1 MPLLSKRGAH
11 MPASPIRRLVPFAE
25 KAKKE
30 RGILIYHL
38 NIGQPD
44 LVTPPEF
51 WEAIR
56 KANIKVL
63 EYSHSAGLESYR
75 KKLVNYYARFGAQL
89 EYNDILVT
97 TGGSE
102 AIRFAFGA
110 CLDPGDEVIAP
121 EPFYANYFG
130 FAIES
135 GVILRP
141 ITTDVAQNYALNAAE
156 EFKKLITPRTK
167 ALLICN
173 PSNPTGKLYTE
184 AEIKALAEIALAHDL
199 YLIADEVY
207 KEFCYDG
214 FSFTSVLSLAE
225 LGQNAIVIDSV
236 SKRYSAC
243 GARIGCLV
251 TKNKGVIETAL
262 KYAQARLS
270 PPTLGQIGAE
280 ALVDLPDS
288 YYTNIVEE
296 YTKRRDVVLEA
307 LGQMPG
313 VICPKV
319 SGAFY
324 VMPQLPIEDSDDF
337 CRWLLES
344 FSYEGET
351 VMLAPGTGFYA
362 TPGLGKDQV
371 RISYVLEVEKLQKA
385 MFILARAL
393 EAYPRKKIEALNQ
406 AATSF

>member
-1 MPLLSKRGAH
+1 MPLLSKRGAQ

-25 KAKKE
+25 KAKQE
-30 RGILIYHL
+30 RGLFIYHL

-44 LVTPPEF
+44 LATPPEF

-75 KKLVNYYARFGAQL
+75 KKLVTYYARFGAQL
-89 EYNDILVT
+89 EHNDILIT

-110 CLDPGDEVIAP
+110 CLDPGDEVIVP

-135 GVILRP
+135 GVVLRT
-141 ITTDVAQNYALNAAE
+141 IVTDVAQNYALNAAE

-184 AEIKALAEIALAHDL
+184 TEIKALAEIALANDL
-199 YLIADEVY
+199 YLMADEVY

-214 FSFTSVLSLAE
+214 FSFTSVLSLPELAE
-225 LGQNAIVIDSV
+225 NAIVIDSV

-243 GARIGCLV
+243 GARIGCLA
-251 TKNKGVIETAL
+251 TKNKGVIEAAL

-270 PPTLGQIGAE
+270 PPTIGQIGAE
-280 ALVDLPDS
+280 ALIDLPDT
-288 YYTNIVEE
+288 YYKQIVEE
-296 YTKRRDVVLEA
+296 YMARRDVVLEA
-307 LGQMPG
+307 LQQIPG

-324 VMPQLPIEDSDDF
+324 VMPRLPIQDSDDF

-351 VMLAPGTGFYA
+351 IMLAPGTGFYA
-362 TPGLGKDQV
+362 TPGLGKDEV
-371 RISYVLEVEKLQKA
+371 RISYVLEVEKLRKA

-393 EAYPRKKIEALNQ
+393 EVYPGIKK
-406 AATSF
+406 

>member
-1 MPLLSKRGAH
+1 

-25 KAKKE
+25 KAKQE
-30 RGILIYHL
+30 RGLFIYHL

-44 LVTPPEF
+44 LATPPEF

-75 KKLVNYYARFGAQL
+75 KKLVTYYARFGAQL
-89 EYNDILVT
+89 EHNDILIT

-110 CLDPGDEVIAP
+110 CLDPGDEVIVP

-135 GVILRP
+135 GVVLRT
-141 ITTDVAQNYALNAAE
+141 IVTDVAQNYALNAAE

-184 AEIKALAEIALAHDL
+184 TEIKALAEIALANDL
-199 YLIADEVY
+199 YLMADEVY

-214 FSFTSVLSLAE
+214 FSFTSVLSLPELAE
-225 LGQNAIVIDSV
+225 NAIVIDSV

-243 GARIGCLV
+243 GARIGCLA
-251 TKNKGVIETAL
+251 TKNKGVIEAAL

-270 PPTLGQIGAE
+270 PPTIGQIGAE
-280 ALVDLPDS
+280 ALIDLPDT
-288 YYTNIVEE
+288 YYKQIVEE
-296 YTKRRDVVLEA
+296 YMARRDVVLEA
-307 LGQMPG
+307 LQQIPG

-324 VMPQLPIEDSDDF
+324 VMPRLPIQDSDDF

-351 VMLAPGTGFYA
+351 IMLAPGTGFYA
-362 TPGLGKDQV
+362 TPGLGKDEV
-371 RISYVLEVEKLQKA
+371 RISYVLEVEKLRKA

-393 EAYPRKKIEALNQ
+393 EVYPGIKK
-406 AATSF
+406 

>member
-1 MPLLSKRGAH
+1 

-51 WEAIR
+51 WEAIGQ
-56 KANIKVL
+56 ANIKVL

-75 KKLVNYYARFGAQL
+75 RKLVTYYARFGAQL
-89 EYNDILVT
+89 EHNDILVT

-110 CLDPGDEVIAP
+110 CLDPGDEVIVP

-225 LGQNAIVIDSV
+225 LAQNAIVIDSV

-280 ALVDLPDS
+280 ALVDLPDT

-362 TPGLGKDQV
+362 TPGLGKGQV